1 MGDQDVYAV
10 VSGMKLYNRN
20 VPYGNTDWVLCGFV
34 SESSVFGLGNQLYQN
49 VLTTIL
55 LCALISMAAM
65 FVRVRQIT
73 RPVINWWTAFAAV
86 RTARSC
92 SAPLIF

>member
-34 SESSVFGLGNQLYQN
+34 SESSVCGLGNHLNQN
-49 VLTTIL
+49 VLPTFL
-55 LCALISMAAM
+55 LWARGGWATV
-65 FVRVRQIT
+65 FVRVRKIP
-73 RPVINWWTAFAAV
+73 RRSINWWTAFAAV
-86 RTARSC
+86 RTA
-92 SAPLIF
+92 